1 MEHDEHTEEIHL
13 PDPSAAPIIVAAG
26 MTLVLTGLLS
36 PLLLIIGLVVLAV
49 GVGIWALGR

>member
-36 PLLLIIGLVVLAV
+36 PLMLIIGLVVLAV